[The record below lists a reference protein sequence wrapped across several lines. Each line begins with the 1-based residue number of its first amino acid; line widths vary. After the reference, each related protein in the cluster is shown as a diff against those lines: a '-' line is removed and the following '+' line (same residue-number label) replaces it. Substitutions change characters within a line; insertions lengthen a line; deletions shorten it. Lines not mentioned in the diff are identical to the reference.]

1 MYAISNEYKQIIYSG
16 DAQNKLKLLFNGVEY
31 TNVGRTSETLK
42 VTSKILSNG
51 NTRFSL
57 DNFVSKEAELIIHDI
72 DLEDIKE
79 PINISI
85 GTLVNNAYEYVPIG
99 VFKLDTA
106 PTTDNGKTTIKMR
119 DYSTNF
125 DIPYDASSVIEANGG
140 SATMLQILQD
150 ICTKCDIE
158 LGTTTFTNMDT
169 QVSVWDNSIN
179 ARVYIM
185 YIAEKAGCIATM
197 SREGKLIL
205 VDLQKGEDIE
215 AEIQNALYINNA
227 LARNINLEELQG
239 NTIQDGTPTP
249 DSPVEIQ
256 KVTGE
261 QNVNIYGQQ
270 LFDYTDTRQVAS
282 EITVDEDGW
291 ITATYDNSQGTG
303 TKYLQYY
310 VNKIDL
316 QVNTPYK
323 IITEIKN
330 VSGTGSLN
338 VVSTSTTNG
347 QFITSISYQLDTLS
361 AGDIKVD
368 TSTTRDSFPAISY
381 GTRTVVRFNAGTSGS
396 VTFRLTVMSN
406 VEVTPE
412 TFVYKTYQGKDY
424 EINLNNIELNKIGN
438 YQDYIKKSTG
448 KNLFDKSTITIG
460 YINADGSITTNQS
473 YATSDFIEIDS
484 SLTYSKTATNSPRVK
499 LYDKDKNLI
508 STESISDISSFGNA
522 GTYTIPYEN
531 AKYIRFTTR
540 VDQEPS
546 SIDKV
551 MFVVGDTIPTE
562 YEPYLPKET
571 WYIEKQIGKVVLN
584 GSEHWNYND
593 ANQVYV
599 VPDLVEYLRSGFVPY
614 SNYYIGQ
621 NITQYSQLNN
631 NSIAFLQSTTQNRL
645 LIKNPNYTGVTAF
658 KNWLS
663 THNTIVYYVLA
674 TPTYTEITDGELIS
688 QLNALN
694 KAKLNYGVN
703 SITITS
709 NNLNMGLKIAY
720 QSIKEPFELN
730 TRLFEKYKAGE
741 KLEIS
746 RVVYED
752 AIRKFESGTEDKGT
766 LYINT
771 ANPYITSQE
780 EIENVYDMI
789 NGLAIYSM
797 NISKMRGNPAI
808 DPWDLLKFTYNNQE
822 YIFLGQ
828 NVLTF
833 TGNVMQSFDTQ
844 IGSNAKTQ
852 ENVTLNAEASQ
863 FKRIFTR
870 IDQAE
875 GNIELNASQISS
887 VQTNLQENYYTL
899 EQTNQ
904 LILNAQTGL
913 TNTFSEAGGNN
924 IFRNTGLW
932 FTQTDSNNPY
942 EFWTGIVDKVR
953 EEKSASTNAL
963 LLQNTTL
970 VQEQDVPNGNYTISF
985 KYKKLIAASQVK
997 CIINDVEYT
1006 LINTDDTE
1014 FMQTIEVNSQHINI
1028 KFVSNINNSC
1038 EIYDL
1043 MVNAGAVKLAY
1054 SQNQN
1059 ETTTDTVNISKGIT
1073 ITSSEIDTTFKANA
1087 DGVRIYDS
1095 KDLTNPKTKFTDK
1108 GTETDYINVKN
1119 EAEIVNILI
1128 QKVGNHTWFTKI

>member
-438 YQDYIKKSTG
+438 YQDYIY
-448 KNLFDKSTITIG
+448 N
-460 YINADGSITTNQS
+460 Y
-473 YATSDFIEIDS
+473 
-484 SLTYSKTATNSPRVK
+484 
-499 LYDKDKNLI
+499 
-508 STESISDISSFGNA
+508 
-522 GTYTIPYEN
+522 GT
-531 AKYIRFTTR
+531 KW
-540 VDQEPS
+540 
-546 SIDKV
+546 
-551 MFVVGDTIPTE
+551 
-562 YEPYLPKET
+562 YLHKE
-571 WYIEKQIGKVVLN
+571 IGKVILN
-584 GSEHWNYND
+584 GSETINKGGTTNNQYFY
-593 ANQVYV
+593 ANV
-599 VPDLVEYLRSGFVPY
+599 L
-614 SNYYIGQ
+614 SNYIKPSNNDTLVQHYTNYFINKTPNQLSGGSVIGSAIRVD
-621 NITQYSQLNN
+621 NTIGFAFGLNSEIN
-631 NSIAFLQSTTQNRL
+631 TVDKCKI
-645 LIKNPNYTGVTAF
+645 
-658 KNWLS
+658 WLS
-663 THNTIVYYVLA
+663 SNNIVVNYLLA
-674 TPTYTEITDGELIS
+674 TPTNTEITDTTLIS
-688 QLNALN
+688 QLNALY
-694 KAKLNYGVN
+694 KAYTYKNQTN
-703 SITITS
+703 ISQS
-709 NNLNMGLKIAY
+709 NNDLPFILNVEA
-720 QSIKEPFELN
+720 F
-730 TRLFEKYKAGE
+730 T
-741 KLEIS
+741 
-746 RVVYED
+746 D
-752 AIRKFESGTEDKGT
+752 
-766 LYINT
+766 
-771 ANPYITSQE
+771 
-780 EIENVYDMI
+780 
-789 NGLAIYSM
+789 
-797 NISKMRGNPAI
+797 
-808 DPWDLLKFTYNNQE
+808 TYNGR
-822 YIFLGQ
+822 Y
-828 NVLTF
+828 
-833 TGNVMQSFDTQ
+833 
-844 IGSNAKTQ
+844 
-852 ENVTLNAEASQ
+852 EN
-863 FKRIFTR
+863 
-870 IDQAE
+870 
-875 GNIELNASQISS
+875 
-887 VQTNLQENYYTL
+887 
-899 EQTNQ
+899 
-904 LILNAQTGL
+904 
-913 TNTFSEAGGNN
+913 
-924 IFRNTGLW
+924 
-932 FTQTDSNNPY
+932 
-942 EFWTGIVDKVR
+942 
-953 EEKSASTNAL
+953 
-963 LLQNTTL
+963 
-970 VQEQDVPNGNYTISF
+970 
-985 KYKKLIAASQVK
+985 
-997 CIINDVEYT
+997 IIN
-1006 LINTDDTE
+1006 I
-1014 FMQTIEVNSQHINI
+1014 MKVN
-1028 KFVSNINNSC
+1028 
-1038 EIYDL
+1038 
-1043 MVNAGAVKLAY
+1043 
-1054 SQNQN
+1054 
-1059 ETTTDTVNISKGIT
+1059 
-1073 ITSSEIDTTFKANA
+1073 
-1087 DGVRIYDS
+1087 GV
-1095 KDLTNPKTKFTDK
+1095 
-1108 GTETDYINVKN
+1108 
-1119 EAEIVNILI
+1119 
-1128 QKVGNHTWFTKI
+1128 